1 MIAFGPVP
9 SRRLGKS
16 VGVNNIP
23 PKICTYSC
31 AYCQIGRRG
40 KMQIQRQAFY
50 EPEQVLADAREK
62 VQAAR
67 AAAEPIDYLAFVPD
81 GEPTLDSN
89 LGREIELLREIGL
102 PIAVITNAS
111 LLWRG
116 DVRRE
121 LSGAD
126 WVSVK
131 VDAGR
136 EETWRH
142 IDHPHRELQYP
153 VLLEGLHQFAAEY
166 SGRLVTETMLA
177 AGINDSP
184 EDAGLVTDI
193 LAGLSPST
201 AYISIPTRP
210 PADSRVHAPDAAVI
224 NAYYQIVSAR
234 IPHVEYLT
242 GYEGNAFAASGDAEA
257 DLLSITAVHP
267 MRQDAVQELLG
278 RCGAEWDLVEGL
290 ICEGKLTQ
298 NEYEGNQFY
307 LRARERR

>member
-9 SRRLGKS
+9 SRRLGRS

-40 KMQIQRQAFY
+40 RMQIQREAFY
-50 EPEQVLADAREK
+50 EPEQILADVREK
-62 VQAAR
+62 VQAAED
-67 AAAEPIDYLAFVPD
+67 AAEPIDYLAFVPD
-81 GEPTLDSN
+81 GEPTLDAN
-89 LGREIELLREIGL
+89 IGREIELLRQIGL
-102 PIAVITNAS
+102 PIAVISNAS

-136 EETWRH
+136 EKTWRH

-184 EDAGLVTDI
+184 EDARQVTEI
-193 LAGLSPST
+193 LAGLSPAT
-201 AYISIPTRP
+201 AYLSIPTRP
-210 PADSRVHAPDAAVI
+210 PADGRVHAPDAAVI

-267 MRQDAVQELLG
+267 MRQDAVQELLA
-278 RCGAEWDLVEGL
+278 RCGVEWDLVEGL
-290 ICEGKLTQ
+290 LREGKLTQ
-298 NEYEGNQFY
+298 NEYEGNLFY
-307 LRARERR
+307 LRAR